1 MIKKIN
7 LLLLIILSTIL
18 LSNCSSIQKAFDPQ
32 NKNTSEE
39 FLIEKKS
46 PLSMP
51 PDFEKLPEPKSKI
64 EAEKFEEKSDLEE
77 LIFKSESN
85 IDTQKSENQ
94 EIIGTLEELLIYKIK
109 NNE

>member
-18 LSNCSSIQKAFDPQ
+18 LSNCSSVQKAFDPQ

-51 PDFEKLPEPKSKI
+51 PS
-64 EAEKFEEKSDLEE
+64 FEELPVP
-77 LIFKSESN
+77 SN
-85 IDTQKSENQ
+85 EKVDKENQ
-94 EIIGTLEELLIYKIK
+94 INNIELLITKENNIEKLETDESNKDFEQSILDKIK
-109 NNE
+109 NN